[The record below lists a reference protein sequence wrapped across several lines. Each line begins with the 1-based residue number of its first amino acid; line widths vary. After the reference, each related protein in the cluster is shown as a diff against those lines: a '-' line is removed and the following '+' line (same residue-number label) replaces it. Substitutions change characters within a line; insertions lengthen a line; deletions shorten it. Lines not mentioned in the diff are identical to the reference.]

1 MTAPASTP
9 SGAEV
14 EPAVDSSSGAKA
26 GARLLVGGDDGLR
39 EFDLDGAMVSQW
51 TKTPAL
57 WPRRLDDGS
66 VLFLEEK
73 GGALSLKRYRSP
85 GEVKEI
91 AQIPTG
97 FDGGGCK
104 LSPSA
109 DAEVTLSVQSD
120 SGFTVDQAH
129 GQVCLTIADRN
140 VNMADVSFAFR
151 VEVESGR
158 VDSSLELDNINECA
172 SGQALAC
179 AGTLGAG
186 LKPAETAG
194 AKWAWEW
201 DAERLS
207 LFPAG
212 SPEHETA
219 KRLCGA
225 DVDLSNADSRDFGCA
240 SEEGRSGSG
249 RFVLVSGLP
258 SEGDYIHRELF
269 VIDLQNGDVLGL
281 LGENV
286 ELKPVTAEDV
296 LTEGFGSLGV
306 VGESDVRWLGGD
318 RLWVDGTLI
327 DPGARKS
334 TKIGGQLAW

>member
-1 MTAPASTP
+1 
-9 SGAEV
+9 
-14 EPAVDSSSGAKA
+14 
-26 GARLLVGGDDGLR
+26 
-39 EFDLDGAMVSQW
+39 MVSQW

-73 GGALSLKRYRSP
+73 GGALSLKRYRPS

-97 FDGGGCK
+97 FDGAGCK

-109 DAEVTLSVQSD
+109 DAEVSLSVQSD
-120 SGFTVDQAH
+120 GGFTVDQAH

-151 VEVESGR
+151 VDIESGR
-158 VDSSLELDNINECA
+158 VDSSLEMDNINECA
-172 SGQALAC
+172 SGQALVC
-179 AGTLGAG
+179 AGSLGAEP
-186 LKPAETAG
+186 KPAEAAG

-201 DAERLS
+201 DAESLS

-212 SPEHETA
+212 VPKDEAA

-225 DVDLSNADSRDFGCA
+225 DVDLSDADSRDFGCA

-269 VIDLQNGDVLGL
+269 VIDLQSGEVLGL
-281 LGENV
+281 LGEKV

-306 VGESDVRWLGGD
+306 VGESDVRWLDDD
-318 RLWVDGTLI
+318 RLWIDGALI
-327 DPGARKS
+327 DAGARRS
-334 TKIGGQLAW
+334 TKIDGQLAW

>member
-1 MTAPASTP
+1 
-9 SGAEV
+9 
-14 EPAVDSSSGAKA
+14 
-26 GARLLVGGDDGLR
+26 
-39 EFDLDGAMVSQW
+39 MVSQW

-172 SGQALAC
+172 SGQALVC
-179 AGTLGAG
+179 SGTLGAG
-186 LKPAETAG
+186 LKPADSAG
-194 AKWAWEW
+194 IKRAWEW
-201 DAERLS
+201 DAESLS

-212 SPEHETA
+212 SPKHETA
-219 KRLCGA
+219 KSLCGA
-225 DVDLSNADSRDFGCA
+225 DVDMSDADSRDFGCA

-249 RFVLVSGLP
+249 RFVLVSGLA

-269 VIDLQNGDVLGL
+269 VLDLENGEVLGL